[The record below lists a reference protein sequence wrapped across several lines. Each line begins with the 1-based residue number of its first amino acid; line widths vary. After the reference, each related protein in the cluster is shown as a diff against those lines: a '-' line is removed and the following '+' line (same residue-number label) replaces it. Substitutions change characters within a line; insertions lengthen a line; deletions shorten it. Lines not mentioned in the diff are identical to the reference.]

1 MDPILEHHY
10 NNLAENKAVNNEDGS
25 VSTVFTAQVDI
36 SGKPTLIPTV
46 WDGEVISTEEA
57 TEKAVS
63 SGVTWPTADTH
74 PELREYDKKLHK
86 DMKPMSQEEA
96 LKFLEVFKAGKRDII

>member
-10 NNLAENKAVNNEDGS
+10 KNLAEGKAVPNEDGS

-36 SGKPTLIPTV
+36 DGKPTLIPTV
-46 WDGEVISTEEA
+46 WDGEIISHEEA
-57 TEKAVS
+57 TEKAIN

-86 DMKPMSQEEA
+86 DMKPMSKEEA
-96 LKFLEVFKAGKRDII
+96 LQFLKVFKAGKKDLL